1 MNLSE
6 KRLVCLLASKIRRDD
21 KDFLEYEIV
30 ISSLADFVG
39 ISGHHIYDQTKQ
51 LTKRL
56 MTRVLTLPKEP
67 NGIVQ
72 VSFLS
77 SAEYQK
83 GSGSVKLCFDPNMKP
98 FLLQLKGQFTNYF
111 LRHIARLRS
120 IYSIRIYELLKSY
133 QRFGRKNLP

>member
-1 MNLSE
+1 MKKNKVVVSQSNKLIEASYKMNLAE

-21 KDFLEYEIV
+21 KDFQEYEIV
-30 ISSLADFVG
+30 ISSLADFIG
-39 ISGHHIYDQTKQ
+39 ITGHHIYEQTKQ

-98 FLLQLKGQFTNYF
+98 FLLQLKG
-111 LRHIARLRS
+111 
-120 IYSIRIYELLKSY
+120 
-133 QRFGRKNLP
+133 